1 VKALKMFLRK
11 LIAQPDGNRLLL
23 CRIARQLAPAIVEQR
38 DNYARRRCTTFSAG
52 VVLCSALLG
61 QSPLLSAL
69 FANAAIDK
77 MHKAVLNLIPT
88 E

>member
-1 VKALKMFLRK
+1 MF
-11 LIAQPDGNRLLL
+11 
-23 CRIARQLAPAIVEQR
+23 
-38 DNYARRRCTTFSAG
+38 
-52 VVLCSALLG
+52 CSALLG

-69 FANAAIDK
+69 FAKAAIDK